1 MASRTSYS
9 LGLIAIVLLVI
20 ALLVVGSLS
29 FLVGGIVGQEQ
40 LYQSWRQRK
49 LDKLAIILQ
58 APEYRGVRA
67 EHSSA
72 DQVYLSGTLATPAA
86 RDNLLAQ
93 LVEAFGRDEA
103 KAMLSLVEEST
114 STSGE

>member
-58 APEYRGVRA
+58 APRVPRGASRTFFGR
-67 EHSSA
+67 SS
-72 DQVYLSGTLATPAA
+72 LFIGTLATPAA